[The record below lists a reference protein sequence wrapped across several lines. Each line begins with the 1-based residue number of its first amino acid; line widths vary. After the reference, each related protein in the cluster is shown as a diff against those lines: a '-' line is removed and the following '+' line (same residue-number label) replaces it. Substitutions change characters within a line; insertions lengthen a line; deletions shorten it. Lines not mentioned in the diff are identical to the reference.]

1 MGRRERAAPKRT
13 LARCFIPGAARLPP
27 ALPCWAMRSPLPRA
41 VLTRLETGRL
51 VVLSLLL
58 GVLVGGLTILLRL
71 ALDLLVRGGAAV
83 TGYAPPGTPGE
94 GGLLMAFGDALPW
107 GLLAL
112 PAVGAAYAWLVP
124 RGDSLAELVRG
135 YHARGQWPG
144 FPAQV
149 RTLLGTGLGY
159 GAGLLVG
166 RDAPFT
172 VLGQMATQLLA
183 RTTRLDSVE
192 TRTLTLA
199 GAGAALG
206 AVLHAP
212 LAAAVL
218 IAEVLYRR
226 FEFEFEVLMPCVLA
240 AVAAYAV
247 YGLAFGFTPLFSV
260 EVLPVPAVTQ
270 LPAFLGV
277 ALGVTLAGW
286 ASLFAC
292 RALPEAWTSGWL
304 RPVTGGA
311 FGLATAAVAVWSTPA
326 VLGDGAGWTQ
336 LGLSGFL
343 GPEALGSGAWRWAL
357 LALGAPL
364 AFGGGVLPSVG
375 VGGLLGAGLGSL
387 LGIDPAAA
395 TLVGAVAFVTVTL
408 NAPLAAALL
417 AVAWGGDAVL
427 PAALLAAGVA
437 HLLSGETGLL
447 PGQVRSRAASA
458 VHAGAPLLPEGVRFV
473 PRRTAPAPAI
483 PLHPSGP
490 EAEGGPTPLTTEQ
503 ELYRRGVPR
512 SWEGARVSVLALPPG
527 VEVVGIVR
535 DGTVRVP
542 RPEMRL
548 TADDELVFLARPEAY
563 LALEGV
569 LRLPGA

>member
-1 MGRRERAAPKRT
+1 
-13 LARCFIPGAARLPP
+13 
-27 ALPCWAMRSPLPRA
+27 MRSPLPRA

-58 GVLVGGLTILLRL
+58 GLLVGGLSILLRL
-71 ALDLLVRGGAAV
+71 ALDGLLRGESALL
-83 TGYAPPGTPGE
+83 GYAPPGTPGE
-94 GGLLMAFGDALPW
+94 GGLLMAFGEALPW

-112 PAVGAAYAWLVP
+112 PAVGAAYTWLIP
-124 RGDSLAELVRG
+124 TGDPLAELVRG
-135 YHARGQWPG
+135 YHIRGQWPR

-149 RTLLGTGLGY
+149 RTLAGTLLGQ
-159 GAGLLVG
+159 AVGLLVG

-172 VLGQMATQLLA
+172 VMGQMATRLLA

-218 IAEVLYRR
+218 IVEVLYRR

-247 YGLAFGFTPLFSV
+247 YGLAFGFTPLFSL
-260 EVLPVPAVTQ
+260 EVLPVLAASQ

-277 ALGVTLAGW
+277 ALGVTLVGW
-286 ASLFAC
+286 AGLLAC
-292 RALPEAWTSGWL
+292 RALPPVWTQGWL
-304 RPVTGGA
+304 RPVAGGA
-311 FGLATAAVAVWSTPA
+311 FGLLTAAVALWSTPA
-326 VLGDGAGWTQ
+326 VLGDGSGWAQ

-343 GPEALGSGAWRWAL
+343 GPEALGAGAWRWAL

-375 VGGLLGAGLGSL
+375 VGGLLGAGLGNL
-387 LGIDPAAA
+387 LGLDPAAA
-395 TLVGAVAFVTVTL
+395 TLTGVVAFLTVTL

-427 PAALLAAGVA
+427 PASLLAAGVA

-458 VHAGAPLLPEGVRFV
+458 VHAGMPLLPEGIRFA
-473 PRRTAPAPAI
+473 PRRAASAPAT
-483 PLHPSGP
+483 PLHPSAP
-490 EAEGGPTPLTTEQ
+490 TDEGGPTPLASEQ
-503 ELYRRGVPR
+503 ELYRRSVPR
-512 SWEGARVSVLALPPG
+512 SWEGARVSVLTLPPG
-527 VEVVGIVR
+527 VEVVGVVR
-535 DGTVRVP
+535 DGTVRLP
-542 RPEMRL
+542 RPDMRL
-548 TADDELVFLARPEAY
+548 TAEDELVFLARPDAY
-563 LALEGV
+563 QALEGV